1 MGIGGEVLEPS
12 GPGRICVR
20 TEDGRVLD
28 MGVAIPAD
36 AEPVD
41 VRLLCEIETY
51 RFPTCP
57 ICGDQATTAE
67 HVPPES
73 VGGVVR
79 TWTCPSCNHGPA
91 TLVEADLHAWFDQR
105 LVQVGFRHE
114 SVAGLRRAAPIRLR
128 ATRDGEFALIVVG
141 GDRALPGMLDA
152 GGHFSMEFAEPD
164 PARYEVALLK
174 HAYLAACLHLRE
186 VPTGPAADAVRAEL
200 VTISES
206 PDRFKLPPSPIAGGL
221 RYARSYEQV
230 GSELSLAWA
239 TWSDGTGQLALVL
252 SGLLVSWPIDDDAVV
267 TKALTL
273 AKERRG
279 LRAVAAVADSESG
292 ACGAGREHTHQD

>member
-12 GPGRICVR
+12 GPGRMRVQ
-20 TEDGRVLD
+20 TDDGRVLD
-28 MGVAIPAD
+28 MGIAIPAD
-36 AEPVD
+36 AERVD
-41 VRLLCEIETY
+41 VRLLCEIGTY

-105 LVQVGFRHE
+105 LVQVGFRHD

-128 ATRDGEFALIVVG
+128 ATRDGECALIVVG
-141 GDRALPGMLDA
+141 SDRALRGMFDA
-152 GGHFSMEFAEPD
+152 GGDFSMEFAEPD

-200 VTISES
+200 VRVRDA
-206 PDRFKLPPSPIAGGL
+206 PDRYKLPPSPIAGRL
-221 RYARSYEQV
+221 RYGRSYEPT
-230 GSELSLAWA
+230 GSGLLLAWA
-239 TWSDGTGQLALVL
+239 TWSDGTGELAL
-252 SGLLVSWPIDDDAVV
+252 LLAGILVTWPIEDGAVM
-267 TKALTL
+267 TKALAL
-273 AKERRG
+273 ADERGGR
-279 LRAVAAVADSESG
+279 LAVGTARDTD
-292 ACGAGREHTHQD
+292 CGG